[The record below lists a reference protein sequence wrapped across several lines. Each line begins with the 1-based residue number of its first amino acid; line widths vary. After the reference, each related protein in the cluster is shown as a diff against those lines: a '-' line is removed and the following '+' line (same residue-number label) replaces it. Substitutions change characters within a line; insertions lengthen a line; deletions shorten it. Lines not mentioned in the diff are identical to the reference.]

1 MLRGA
6 ANDRLGGVKKTLSE
20 DSLCRPLTLVFG
32 ASGYIGTHLVPRLL
46 AEGRSIRAV
55 ARRRAS
61 LETRGWQGVEIVEAD
76 ALKPET
82 LSKALAGVS
91 IAYYLVHSM
100 ASGRHFGQLDLE
112 AASNFAAAAALAGVQ
127 RIVYL
132 GGIIPEGARSEHLLS
147 RRDTGER
154 LRAGPVPVIEIRA
167 AVIVGA
173 GSAAYEVIRD
183 LRLSPA
189 DHGHAEVG
197 AVALGTCRA
206 G

>member
-20 DSLCRPLTLVFG
+20 DSPSRPLTLVFG

-46 AEGRSIRAV
+46 AEGCSIRAV
-55 ARRRAS
+55 ARRRAA

-112 AASNFAAAAALAGVQ
+112 AVS
-127 RIVYL
+127 YT
-132 GGIIPEGARSEHLLS
+132 HLTLPTS
-147 RRDTGER
+147 
-154 LRAGPVPVIEIRA
+154 
-167 AVIVGA
+167 
-173 GSAAYEVIRD
+173 D
-183 LRLSPA
+183 L
-189 DHGHAEVG
+189 V
-197 AVALGTCRA
+197 
-206 G
+206 